1 MKNSSQDEKIIWHQL
16 VGNYLGFSKS
26 LKEFF
31 SKDVDRVTIIRD
43 AFRRGEIAP
52 SLYVLKHMPTSES
65 VQLFEELV
73 KISTAHGYA
82 GAAREIIFSLPRE
95 WVLSNIEFAIEPL
108 LTEGIDDDY
117 RRILELLIDLDHE
130 LTMKY
135 VQMAIGHPKKE
146 IQEVG
151 QDFKERIDESKSEN

>member
-1 MKNSSQDEKIIWHQL
+1 MKKSSEDEKIMWHQL
-16 VGNYLGFSKS
+16 VENHLKFSQS

-31 SKDVDRVTIIRD
+31 AKDVDRVTLIRN
-43 AFRRGEIAP
+43 AMQRGELA
-52 SLYVLKHMPTSES
+52 SSFYVLEYMQTSEV

-73 KISTAHGYA
+73 KFSTAHGYA
-82 GAAREIIFSLPRE
+82 GTARKIILSLPRE

-108 LTEGIDDDY
+108 LAEGIGDDY

-130 LTMKY
+130 LTMKC
-135 VQMAIGHPKKE
+135 VQKAISHPDKE

-151 QDFKERIDESKSEN
+151 QDFKEIIYKS